1 MSNKY
6 PRIAI
11 VDLEATGPNIEDG
24 DEIIQLAALIIENN
38 QVVEEHSQT
47 INPGRSIPEPI
58 QKLTGITD
66 QDVAGCP
73 SFEEIAKEWYDLLYD
88 CYFVAH
94 NTAFDLKVLQE
105 EFAKYHLTFNP
116 KSIDTV
122 KLSKIFLPEAKG
134 FNLMELSMELGIPFT
149 DAHQAI
155 EDARM
160 TRYLIT
166 ELAQRCLN
174 LEPTERSILQ
184 SITQKIDF
192 GTSFFVSE
200 PEHFIIK
207 PNLEV
212 TQLPELEPT
221 ESLDI
226 IHHDALLSS
235 KVDYIL
241 NQWNQNPH
249 SILEDP
255 IRPIDTATMM
265 TLIERMLEHQAT
277 IIVTEQESTQLKI
290 KMIACHQQCNVVHL
304 RHPRRYLCR
313 EQLIKLVHLLDQIKI
328 NSHDLTIVAAT
339 YYWQTTRTIL
349 DLTTLNQEL
358 DIVGVLQRY
367 HKSESSIFSNSYY
380 DAIEKAKKADIIMMT
395 PVDFHY
401 LFSSPSDLYESFMD
415 RSVIILDAF
424 DYFNSISDYSELK
437 LPISEGLTL
446 WSRWLHLFSEAGLD
460 YSYQLLDQ
468 LIQSG
473 YQLTDSLIRVLK
485 QFDSSSKQQE
495 SVSLTINGSDN
506 LAEKIH
512 QTVQRMVRI
521 VNELIQ
527 LDSLSIIDQDAN
539 EVINQWQQRLTGFIM
554 KDSNQLLYLTATR
567 IRNEF
572 YRLVLRKKPLILQSN
587 YLKYLNQFNQVLLIS
602 LGGYQDYQQQWGY
615 HRWVDLDGF
624 DYLKLPLSF
633 YPPGVRVSLP
643 IEYLA
648 RVQDIE
654 RMEDL
659 AEYMSKHLMDHA
671 TIIIIVSN
679 KQQAKSLYHILM
691 DRPSLDSYLIQAQSV
706 TSNRHK
712 IRRRMIEQDKNI
724 IILTRKGF
732 LSEEWQQFN
741 HEGVIILFN
750 LPFVAMNHVW
760 LQGQISL
767 FNAQHP
773 NQNYDNFKAVQ
784 LPQMILN
791 MKRLLMRFNE
801 DYPEYAIY
809 LWDQRIMT
817 KEYSQTVFAQLNKL
831 AQFEIE

>member
-1 MSNKY
+1 MSNKF

-11 VDLEATGPNIEDG
+11 VDLEATGPNIEEG

-38 QVVEEHSQT
+38 QVVEERSQT

-66 QDVAGCP
+66 QDVEECP
-73 SFEEIAKEWYDLLYD
+73 SFEQIAKEWYDLLCD

-94 NTAFDLKVLQE
+94 NTAFDLKVLQQ
-105 EFAKYHLTFNP
+105 EFAKYHLIFNP

-134 FNLMELSMELGIPFT
+134 FNLMELSLELAIPFA

-160 TRYLIT
+160 TRHLIT
-166 ELAQRCLN
+166 ELAQRCLE
-174 LEPTERSILQ
+174 LDPTERSILQ

-192 GTSFFVSE
+192 GTSFFVSK

-207 PNLEV
+207 PNIEV
-212 TQLPELEPT
+212 AQLREKEPT

-226 IHHDALLSS
+226 IYHDALSAS

-255 IRPIDTATMM
+255 IRPIDTATLM
-265 TLIERMLEHQAT
+265 TLIEQILEERST
-277 IIVTEQESTQLKI
+277 IIVTDQESIQLIIEKI
-290 KMIACHQQCNVVHL
+290 ARQHQCDIVHL
-304 RHPRRYLCR
+304 RHPGKYLCR
-313 EQLIKLVHLLDQIKI
+313 EQLIKLVRQLDQLKI
-328 NSHDLTIVAAT
+328 NSHDLTIVAAA
-339 YYWQTTRTIL
+339 YYWQTRRTIL
-349 DLTTLNQEL
+349 DITTLNQEL
-358 DIVGVLQRY
+358 DIVGVIQRFQKREFLNY
-367 HKSESSIFSNSYY
+367 SDSYY
-380 DAIEKAKKADIIMMT
+380 SALEKAKKAAIIMMT
-395 PVDFHY
+395 PFDFHY
-401 LFSSPSDLYESFMD
+401 LFNSPSDLYESFVN
-415 RSVIILDAF
+415 RSVTILDAL
-424 DYFNSISDYSELK
+424 DYFNSVSDYLELK

-446 WSRWLHLFSEAGLD
+446 WSRWLHLLSEAGLD

-473 YQLTDSLIRVLK
+473 YQLTDALIRVLK
-485 QFDSSSKQQE
+485 QLDSNSEQQE
-495 SVSLTINGSDN
+495 SVSLTINAADN
-506 LAEKIH
+506 LAVKIH
-512 QTVQRMVRI
+512 QTAQRMVRI
-521 VNELIQ
+521 VKELIQ

-539 EVINQWQQRLTGFIM
+539 ELINLWQQRLTRFIM
-554 KDSNQLLYLTATR
+554 PDSNQLLYLTATR

-587 YLKYLNQFNQVLLIS
+587 YLKYLKQFNHVLLIS

-615 HRWVDLDGF
+615 HHWVELDDF

-633 YPPGVRVSLP
+633 YPPGIRISLP

-648 RVQDIE
+648 RTQESE

-659 AEYMSKHLMDHA
+659 AEFMSRHLMDYS
-671 TIIIIVSN
+671 TNIIIVSN
-679 KQQAKSLYHILM
+679 KQQAKNLYHILLN
-691 DRPSLDSYLIQAQSV
+691 RPSLDSYLIQAQSV

-732 LSEEWQQFN
+732 LSEDWYQFN
-741 HEGVIILFN
+741 HQGGIVLFN
-750 LPFVAMNHVW
+750 LPFVAVKNVS

-773 NQNYDNFKAVQ
+773 NQNHDNFQAIQ
-784 LPQMILN
+784 LSQMILN
-791 MKRLLMRFNE
+791 MKRLLKRFNE
-801 DYPEYAIY
+801 DYPEYDIY
-809 LWDQRIMT
+809 LWDQRLIT